1 MKKKMIITV
10 ESSLQPKAS
19 LLQQKY
25 GLKKLL
31 VGCNLTKLFHS
42 T

>member
-1 MKKKMIITV
+1 MKKELIFTV

-19 LLQQKY
+19 LLKQKY

-31 VGCNLTKLFHS
+31 VRCNLTNPVS
-42 T
+42 